1 MSLKDSGI
9 EWISYIPIDWEVKK
23 LKYLSEIIDGDRGSE
38 YPNDKDLVDKGIL
51 FLSGDNL
58 KPNGFDYSKVRF
70 ISEEKFSKLG
80 RGKVMKND
88 IITSVRGTIGS
99 AGLFGGEIYEQA
111 FINAQMMIIRPR
123 KMLYS
128 KFLFYF
134 TKTKAWKLCLNYFAY
149 GTAQQQLSNKILMQ
163 LPIAIPNLKIQY
175 RIVKYLD
182 DKISKVDEFIE
193 KKEQLISML
202 DQLRQSIITEAVTKG
217 LNPNVKMKDSGVEW
231 IGEIPEHWGIKKIKN
246 IANVYSSN
254 VDKKSVEGE
263 KEVLLCNYVDV
274 YYNDSITA
282 DKNFMKATAKDEQI
296 KTFTLKKHD
305 VIITKDSES
314 PKDIAIPT
322 WVSED
327 LDGVVCG
334 YHLSLIRCFENT
346 LGHYLYYTLES
357 NQIKEQFYTKANGVT
372 RFGLSKE
379 AIKNGL
385 IAIPPFNEQ
394 LEIAEMLNNVN
405 QEVRSTVEKLKIQIE
420 KLKEYRQALI
430 YEAVTGKIDVRD
442 MELDEVR

>member
-1 MSLKDSGI
+1 MSWKK
-9 EWISYIPIDWEVKK
+9 VK
-23 LKYLSEIIDGDRGSE
+23 LKYLANMRSGDSITSDSIDGKGSYPVYGGGALRGYTESYTHEGNYILIGRQGANCGSVKQVNGKFFASE
-38 YPNDKDLVDKGIL
+38 HAVVVSHNSGVDNEWLYYLLESMNLNQYSISAAQPGLAVNTIKNLEVNLPSYDLQIVIRKYIDK
-51 FLSGDNL
+51 
-58 KPNGFDYSKVRF
+58 
-70 ISEEKFSKLG
+70 
-80 RGKVMKND
+80 
-88 IITSVRGTIGS
+88 
-99 AGLFGGEIYEQA
+99 
-111 FINAQMMIIRPR
+111 
-123 KMLYS
+123 
-128 KFLFYF
+128 
-134 TKTKAWKLCLNYFAY
+134 KTKIFETIIKQKEDL
-149 GTAQQQLSNKILMQ
+149 
-163 LPIAIPNLKIQY
+163 
-175 RIVKYLD
+175 
-182 DKISKVDEFIE
+182 IE
-193 KKEQLISML
+193 LLEEQ
-202 DQLRQSIITEAVTKG
+202 RQSIITEAVTKG
-217 LNPNVKMKDSGVEW
+217 LNSNVKMKDSCIEW
-231 IGEIPEHWGIKKIKN
+231 IGEIPEHWEIKKIKN

-282 DKNFMKATAKDEQI
+282 DINFMKATAKDEQI

-322 WVSED
+322 WVSQD

-405 QEVRSTVEKLKIQIE
+405 QEVRSTVEKLKIQIK
-420 KLKEYRQALI
+420 KLKEYRQSLI

>member
-1 MSLKDSGI
+1 MKF
-9 EWISYIPIDWEVKK
+9 YEVK
-23 LKYLSEIIDGDRGSE
+23 LKYIAHLNPSKSEIDLGENKEKVVSFLPMDKIISPNNLDLSLNKTIEEVYSGYTYFRENDIVLAKVTPCFENGNLAIARGLTNEIGFGTTELHVLRVNEKFYDTEYIYYCLQLEDFKSKAVANMYGVGGLKRIPTEFLSEYKFLVPDLDTQIRIRKYLNLKLSEIS
-38 YPNDKDLVDKGIL
+38 
-51 FLSGDNL
+51 NL
-58 KPNGFDYSKVRF
+58 
-70 ISEEKFSKLG
+70 
-80 RGKVMKND
+80 
-88 IITSVRGTIGS
+88 IG
-99 AGLFGGEIYEQA
+99 
-111 FINAQMMIIRPR
+111 N
-123 KMLYS
+123 
-128 KFLFYF
+128 
-134 TKTKAWKLCLNYFAY
+134 KTKLIKLLE
-149 GTAQQQLSNKILMQ
+149 QQ
-163 LPIAIPNLKIQY
+163 
-175 RIVKYLD
+175 
-182 DKISKVDEFIE
+182 
-193 KKEQLISML
+193 
-202 DQLRQSIITEAVTKG
+202 RQSIITEAVTKG

-231 IGEIPEHWGIKKIKN
+231 IGEIPEHWEIKKIKN

-282 DKNFMKATAKDEQI
+282 DINFMKATAKDEQI

-322 WVSED
+322 WVSQD

-420 KLKEYRQALI
+420 KLKEYRQSLI
-430 YEAVTGKIDVRD
+430 YEAVTGKIDVRE